1 MQKVDSLSSRIKL
14 ALLQEKHIHP
24 EIILLLVATVGEFVY
39 LYFGLMA
46 STAGLNEE
54 KLAAILSKNN
64 NTSLAFQL
72 EKQTIFQICLIT
84 IANNLLDILQT
95 SLQTF
100 LLITAEGNHGAP
112 IKWVNRPDLKRKVL
126 KEILW
131 FLFVCNV
138 FKWASQSFLED
149 YILSNS
155 EAKTLV
161 FHVEK
166 RTAITQ
172 GTYPLV
178 LFYRFHSAVMLL
190 EMQYELF

>member
-1 MQKVDSLSSRIKL
+1 M
-14 ALLQEKHIHP
+14 
-24 EIILLLVATVGEFVY
+24 Y

-46 STAGLNEE
+46 STAGLNEK
-54 KLAAILSKNN
+54 KLEAMLSTNN
-64 NTSLAFQL
+64 HTSLAFQL

-84 IANNLLDILQT
+84 IFNNLLDILQI

-100 LLITAEGNHGAP
+100 LLITAEGNHGTP
-112 IKWVNRPDLKRKVL
+112 IEWDNRQELKCKVL

-131 FLFVCNV
+131 FLCVCNAC
-138 FKWASQSFLED
+138 KWISQSFLED
-149 YILSNS
+149 HILSNS

-190 EMQYELF
+190 AMQYKLF